1 MSTLHTIFQ
10 AALAPY
16 MPTTAKRMSVTYNR
30 KPTDG
35 TKTFYTTLGDVPLE
49 CEIYWEAGEPQTW
62 SDPGYPAQA
71 TLESALVGGA
81 NIIEILS
88 DDQREQIEAAFLEQA

>member
-1 MSTLHTIFQ
+1 MMSTLHPVFQ
-10 AALAPY
+10 AALAPF
-16 MPTTAKRMSVTYNR
+16 MPTTQKRITAYNR

-35 TKTFYTTLGDVPLE
+35 TQTFYTTLGDVALE
-49 CEIYWEAGEPQTW
+49 CEVYWEAAEPQTW

-71 TLESALVGGA
+71 TLESALVGGV

-88 DDQREQIEAAFLEQA
+88 DDQKEKIQTAFLEQA

>member
-1 MSTLHTIFQ
+1 MRLHPVFQ

-16 MPTTAKRMSVTYNR
+16 LHRTQQRMSVVYNR
-30 KPTDG
+30 KPVDG
-35 TKTFYTTLGDVPLE
+35 TETFYTTLGDVPLE

-71 TLESALVGGA
+71 TLESAKVGGV

-88 DDQREQIEAAFLEQA
+88 DDQREQIETSFLEQA

>member
-1 MSTLHTIFQ
+1 MSQLQPIFQ
-10 AALAPY
+10 AALAPF
-16 MPTTAKRMSVTYNR
+16 MPTTQQRITAYNR

-35 TKTFYTTLGDVPLE
+35 TETFYTTLGDVAIE
-49 CEIYWEAGEPQTW
+49 CEVYWEAAEPQTW

-71 TLESALVGGA
+71 TLESALVGGV